1 MIKEKDGVFRISTEN
16 TSYWFRVT
24 KHGHLE
30 TIHYGRRL
38 SDDESIDALLIKRTV
53 ELGSSVLY
61 ESEDRTYCLDYM
73 CLEWSGIGRGDF
85 RMSPAEIKMPDGTFT
100 SDFIYKSH
108 KITKGFVKPET
119 LPSAYGEKEDCETLE
134 IVLED
139 ESNKT
144 QLTLYYT
151 AYFKTDVITRR
162 AVLRNGADAPLSI
175 RRLMSMS
182 IDIPNKAYR
191 LVTFD
196 GSWIRE
202 ANCHDRALQYGIY
215 VNSSTTGAS
224 SNRHN
229 PGFLIAE
236 ERASETDGEVYG
248 FNLVYSGN
256 HFGAAEL
263 SIHDLVRVQL
273 GINPYCFEWEL
284 QKGERFETPEAV
296 MTFSEKGF
304 GQMSRNFHGFINN
317 HIVRGDWKG
326 KERPVL
332 INNWESSFFKF
343 TRGKLMGLARRA
355 KKLGVEMFVLDDGW
369 FGKRDSDKA
378 GLGDYSINKKKLPS
392 GIIGFSKDIK
402 RLGMKFGL
410 WFEPEMVN
418 EDSDLFRA
426 HPEYAVTTDGKRPV
440 LGRNQLVL
448 DLCNKEVRD
457 YIVENVTRVLD
468 DADIDYVKWDMNR
481 HMSDACSKTIKN
493 QGEFFH
499 RYIMGLYE
507 ILGRV
512 FYARPHILFESCSSG
527 GNRFDLGML
536 CFCQQVWTS
545 DDTDAIERLKIQGG
559 TSYLYPLSTMGA
571 HVSCSPHQQTLRA
584 TPLSTRFNVA
594 AFGCLGYEF
603 DLKTLSRAEQRELK
617 EQIEFY
623 KKHRRTLQYGDFY
636 RVEYPKN
643 TKTVWQAVSPD
654 KKDAVAGFFQT
665 LTSASEGY
673 DYLPLEGLDEKKKYT
688 VKTKPQSLYIKR
700 FGGLVEHL
708 LPFKLNPE
716 GFIIRTAN
724 KLYALTDGVEEYRC
738 YGETA
743 MKGVRLNN
751 QFMGSGYD
759 GKLRLLGDFGS
770 ALYTVEECG
779 EVSKQP

>member
-1 MIKEKDGVFRISTEN
+1 MIEKKSGVFRLSTAN

-38 SDDESIDALLIKRTV
+38 NDGEDIEALLVKRTI

-61 ESEDRTYCLDYM
+61 EQEDRTYCLDNI

-85 RMSPAEIKMPDGTFT
+85 RMPAAEIKMPDGNFT
-100 SDFIYKSH
+100 NDFIYKSH
-108 KITKGFVKPET
+108 SISKGFIKPAT
-119 LPSAYGEKEDCETLE
+119 LPSAYGEKDECETLE
-134 IVLED
+134 IKLLD
-139 ESNKT
+139 EPTNT
-144 QLTLYYT
+144 ELTLYYT
-151 AYFKTDVITRR
+151 VYEETDVITRR
-162 AVLRNGADAPLSI
+162 AVVTNLAKAPLSI

-182 IDIPNKAYR
+182 IDLPNKAYK

-202 ANCHDRALQYGIY
+202 ANRHDRALQYGIY

-236 ERASETDGEVYG
+236 EDADEESGEVYG
-248 FNLVYSGN
+248 FNLIYSGN
-256 HFGAAEL
+256 HYGAAER
-263 SIHDLVRVQL
+263 SIYDLIRVQL

-284 QKGERFETPEAV
+284 KSGESFETPEAI
-296 MTFSEKGF
+296 MTFSENGF
-304 GQMSRNFHGFINN
+304 GGMSRNFHGFINN

-343 TRGKLMGLARRA
+343 TRGKLMKLARRA
-355 KKLGVEMFVLDDGW
+355 KKLGVELFVLDDGW
-369 FGKRDSDKA
+369 FGKRDSDRA
-378 GLGDYSINKKKLPS
+378 GLGDYSVNKKKLPS
-392 GIIGFSKDIK
+392 GITGLSKSVK

-426 HPEYAVTTDGKRPV
+426 HPEYAVSADGRRPV
-440 LGRNQLVL
+440 LGRNQMVL
-448 DLCNKEVRD
+448 DLCNEDVRK
-457 YIVENVTRVLD
+457 YIVDNVTRVLD
-468 DADIDYVKWDMNR
+468 TADIDYVKWDMNR
-481 HMSDACSKTIKN
+481 HMSDACSRTISN

-499 RYIMGLYE
+499 RYILGLYE
-507 ILGRV
+507 VLERI

-545 DDTDAIERLKIQGG
+545 DDTDAMERLKIQGG

-603 DLKTLSRAEQRELK
+603 DLNTLSRAEQKELK

-636 RVEYPKN
+636 RNKYPKK
-643 TKTVWQAVSPD
+643 TKTVWQTVSPD
-654 KKDAVAGFFQT
+654 KTESVAGFFQT
-665 LTSASEGY
+665 LASASEGY
-673 DYLPLEGLDEKKKYT
+673 DYLPLSGLDENKRYT
-688 VKTKPQSLYIKR
+688 IKTKPQSLYIKR

-724 KLYALTDGVEEYRC
+724 KLYALSDGVEEYRVF
-738 YGETA
+738 GKTA

-751 QFMGSGYD
+751 QYMGTGYND
-759 GKLRLLGDFGS
+759 KLRLLGDFGS
-770 ALYTVEECG
+770 SLYTVEE
-779 EVSKQP
+779 SIND

>member
-1 MIKEKDGVFRISTEN
+1 MIEEKEKVFRISTSN

-38 SDDESIDALLIKRTV
+38 KQDEDIEALLVKRTI

-61 ESEDRTYCLDYM
+61 EQEDRTYCLDNI

-85 RMSPAEIKMPDGTFT
+85 RMPAGEIKMPDGNFT
-100 SDFIYKSH
+100 NDFVYKSH
-108 KITKGFVKPET
+108 RIIKGFVKPET
-119 LPSAYGEKEDCETLE
+119 LPSAYGEENECQTLE
-134 IVLED
+134 IKLED
-139 ESNKT
+139 EPTKT
-144 QLTLYYT
+144 ELTLYYT
-151 AYFKTDVITRR
+151 AYESTDVVTRR
-162 AVLRNGADAPLSI
+162 AVITNRAEKPLSI

-182 IDIPNKAYR
+182 IDLPNKAYK

-202 ANCHDRALQYGIY
+202 ANRHDRALQYGIY

-236 ERASETDGEVYG
+236 ESASEIAGEVYG

-256 HFGAAEL
+256 HYGAAER
-263 SIHDLVRVQL
+263 SIYDIVRVQL

-284 QKGERFETPEAV
+284 KKDESFETPEAI
-296 MTFSEKGF
+296 MTFSDNGF
-304 GQMSRNFHGFINN
+304 GGMSRNFHGFINN
-317 HIVRGDWKG
+317 HIVRGEWKG

-355 KKLGVEMFVLDDGW
+355 KKLGVELFVLDDGW
-369 FGKRDSDKA
+369 FGKRDSDRA

-392 GIIGFSKDIK
+392 GIIGFSKSIK

-418 EDSDLFRA
+418 EDSDLYRA
-426 HPEYAVTTDGKRPV
+426 HPEYAVAADGRRPV
-440 LGRNQLVL
+440 LGRNQMVL
-448 DLCNKEVRD
+448 DLCNKDVRE

-468 DADIDYVKWDMNR
+468 TADIDYVKWDMNR
-481 HMSDACSKTIKN
+481 HMSDACSKTITN

-507 ILGRV
+507 VLGRI

-559 TSYLYPLSTMGA
+559 TSYLYPLSAMGA

-603 DLKTLSRAEQRELK
+603 DLKTLSRVEQKELK

-623 KKHRRTLQYGDFY
+623 KKHRGTLQYGDFY
-636 RVEYPKN
+636 RNEYPKD
-643 TKTVWQAVSPD
+643 TKTVWQVVSRD
-654 KKDAVAGFFQT
+654 KTESVAGFYQT
-665 LTSASEGY
+665 LASASEGY
-673 DYLPLEGLDEKKKYT
+673 DYLPLAGLDEKKKYR

-716 GFIIRTAN
+716 GSIIRTAN
-724 KLYALTDGVEEYRC
+724 KLYALTDGVEEYTV

-743 MKGVRLNN
+743 MKGVRLQN
-751 QFMGSGYD
+751 QYMGTGYNAN
-759 GKLRLLGDFGS
+759 LRILGDFGS
-770 ALYTVEECG
+770 SLYTVMEE
-779 EVSKQP
+779 K